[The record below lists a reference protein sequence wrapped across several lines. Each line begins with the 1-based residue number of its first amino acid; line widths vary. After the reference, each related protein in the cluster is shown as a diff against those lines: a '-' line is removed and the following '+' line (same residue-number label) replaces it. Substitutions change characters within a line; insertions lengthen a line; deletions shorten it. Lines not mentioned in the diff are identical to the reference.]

1 MVVRKPYAFL
11 IKHFKKIHIALLL
24 FSLYIYY
31 KVLRTN
37 GFVVEFV
44 SLGSYNASIDPISN
58 YISLSL
64 LLIIIIAF
72 LGNLSLILLLRHK
85 SKPWKAYLVPA
96 IEYGVL
102 LFVLIW
108 TRNFFNLYDGTQ
120 TGMDIRLVRDIIFIS
135 MIGQFPI
142 ILIYA
147 MRILG
152 VDLQK
157 FNFKMDEEYL
167 EMAKEDREEL
177 EINFNIDYHMF
188 IRLYNKTKR
197 YLKYFYLEHK
207 RICNGIILIIAII
220 ILRRI
225 AVFFFV
231 TNKSY
236 NEGDVY
242 NANGYTIVIKNSYY
256 TDKDKGGNIIE
267 EGRAFVI
274 VDISIRNN
282 WDSRK
287 LNLNNFHIIKGI
299 DNYSQSSTT
308 HTLDFNDLGKTV
320 NSVQE
325 IKRDETIDT
334 ILIFKVKKDDR
345 VRVNKYVL
353 YYQEFN
359 NRFDTHLRKIKLNIE
374 DLSKIKKT
382 LNVNTEETMRIKT
395 NDIDEA
401 IAFET
406 PEILRETEYT
416 IQECKTENRCAM
428 NVDKITA
435 TDGTKIVKIPFSSKA
450 FDGKEMVDF
459 STDYGKIIIKDSKEK
474 DMEYAFKSA
483 VNVKY
488 YGKYLFITLRDT
500 DLEVNKEIRL
510 RYIVRNNEYL
520 VTLPIDIEGADGE

>member
-44 SLGSYNASIDPISN
+44 SLGSYNSSIDPISN
-58 YISLSL
+58 YISMPL
-64 LLIIIIAF
+64 LLVIIIAF

-85 SKPWKAYLVPA
+85 SKPWKAYLIPA

-120 TGMDIRLVRDIIFIS
+120 TGMDIRLLRDIIFIS

-142 ILIYA
+142 VLIYA

-167 EMAKEDREEL
+167 EMDKDDREEL

-207 RICNGIILIIAII
+207 RICNGILIIIAIL
-220 ILRRI
+220 ILRNI
-225 AVFFFV
+225 YIFLFV
-231 TNKSY
+231 TNKTY
-236 NEGDVY
+236 KEGDIY

-256 TDKDKGGNIIE
+256 TDKDKKGEIIE
-267 EGRAFVI
+267 KGRAFVI
-274 VDISIRNN
+274 VNISITNN
-282 WDSRK
+282 WQSRD

-299 DNYSQSSTT
+299 DKYSQNSTT
-308 HTLDFNDLGKTV
+308 HELEFEDLGKTV
-320 NSVQE
+320 DSIQQ
-325 IKRDETIDT
+325 IKRDETINT
-334 ILIFKVKKDDR
+334 ILIFKVKKDEK
-345 VRVNKYVL
+345 VNVSKYVL
-353 YYQEFN
+353 YYQELTE
-359 NRFDTHLRKIKLNIE
+359 THLRKIKLNIE
-374 DLSKIKKT
+374 DLSKITDGGQVK
-382 LNVNTEETMRIKT
+382 EEEKLRIKT
-395 NDIDEA
+395 NNMNETFT
-401 IAFET
+401 FEQ
-406 PEILRETEYT
+406 PEILQEINYT
-416 IQECKTENRCAM
+416 VQECKSENKCVM
-428 NVDKITA
+428 NSVPATA
-435 TDGTKIVKIPFSSKA
+435 AEGTKFIKIPFSSKA

-459 STDYGKIIIKDSKEK
+459 STDYGKIIIRDSKEK
-474 DMEYAFKSA
+474 DMEFAFKSA
-483 VNVKY
+483 VRGKY

-500 DLEVNKEIRL
+500 DLEVNKEL
-510 RYIVRNNEYL
+510 RIQYIVRNKKYL
-520 VTLPIDIEGADGE
+520 VTLPIEIEGADEE